1 MMTPGNAPQVSVQEA
16 TEAIVEKQEMRTCRE
31 CGHVHKT
38 DFYCLHVI
46 GPGNSCG
53 CVVGV
58 HEKFEALRNSLED
71 IFHLMPAWREAIAE
85 LEDFCSEPVRL
96 KNMVAAL
103 DQIDLLYPRA
113 RKALQKAEAYHVEPD

>member
-58 HEKFEALRNSLED
+58 HDRFETLKESVRELLEAVK
-71 IFHLMPAWREAIAE
+71 I
-85 LEDFCSEPVRL
+85 VRVVL
-96 KNMVAAL
+96 NENGFPLAAKAL
-103 DQIDLLYPRA
+103 DAVIS
-113 RKALQKAEAYHVEPD
+113 KAEASYVEPD